1 MAATRWPDNARVVA
15 ARHRWPA
22 VNAAVHV
29 IERFR
34 MHRTGRQSA
43 LVAHYGFM
51 SVFPLMLVFA
61 TVLGFVLQGDPGLRG
76 RIIDSALSHIP
87 LIGQQVATAPEEL
100 KGNVLVLI
108 VGIVTA
114 LWAGLRA
121 FNALQTALDDIAEVP
136 LTERPSAVEVRVR
149 SLAAIGAI
157 GLSQVAAVI
166 ATGLIGVSDVGWL
179 NRILLLLSTLLLN
192 TAALAATYRWLC
204 SRRSAWRHVAPGAI
218 GGGVAFTVLQILG
231 ATIVARAIARATPV
245 YGNFASVI
253 GLITWLSLHALI
265 ALVGAELNGVLPLR
279 RFSVPARSELSR

>member
-136 LTERPSAVEVRVR
+136 LTERPNAVEVRVR

-157 GLSQVAAVI
+157 GLSQVATVI
-166 ATGLIGVSDVGWL
+166 ATSLIGVSDVGWL
-179 NRILLLLSTLLLN
+179 NRILLLVSTLLLN
-192 TAALAATYRWLC
+192 IAALAATYRWLC

-218 GGGVAFTVLQILG
+218 GGGVGVGRPIG
-231 ATIVARAIARATPV
+231 AAPATGRVVSDGAVRGGRGERTRGGWSRSDGSTRRGPRLRGAV
-245 YGNFASVI
+245 PHEFER
-253 GLITWLSLHALI
+253 
-265 ALVGAELNGVLPLR
+265 VGTEPGR
-279 RFSVPARSELSR
+279 DSSEV